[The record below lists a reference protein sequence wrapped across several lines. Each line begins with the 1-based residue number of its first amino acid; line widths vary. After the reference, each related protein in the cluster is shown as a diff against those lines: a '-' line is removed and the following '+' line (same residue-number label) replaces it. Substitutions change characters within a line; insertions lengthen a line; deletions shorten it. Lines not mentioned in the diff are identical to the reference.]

1 MRARPALVAVLAVL
15 VLLLQMPEVSAALG
29 SWVTQLYNQ
38 DPRTFVLGWRGV
50 LALHVIAIDTWLP
63 VLTRTSRSLRT
74 VRMHYAYQPPACDTH
89 RRRRRAACPGPGLIY
104 ARPTPTCLPWLLRWF
119 LAGFGVTNLPFAFRM
134 HWATEPVWIF
144 VSFSCI
150 SIGTPQPAPT
160 PTPTPTTLTLS
171 LRLR

>member
-1 MRARPALVAVLAVL
+1 MRARPALVAVLAVF

-74 VRMHYAYQPPACDTH
+74 VRMHYTY
-89 RRRRRAACPGPGLIY
+89 
-104 ARPTPTCLPWLLRWF
+104 
-119 LAGFGVTNLPFAFRM
+119 
-134 HWATEPVWIF
+134 
-144 VSFSCI
+144 
-150 SIGTPQPAPT
+150 
-160 PTPTPTTLTLS
+160 
-171 LRLR
+171 